1 MSYATG
7 GNYRAAKVV
16 PGIDYQI
23 ISLSIDSRET
33 PSLARKTKAKYFQLL
48 KHKIDPMA
56 WRFFTADSM
65 TIRKLTDS
73 TGWDYRQVGND
84 FVHTSATILLTS
96 DGMISQYFYNTYYNY
111 MYFDMAVQTAD
122 SEQTAPTRIST
133 LKYCYNFKPPNNRA
147 TIWITTVF
155 GILCIIGIFLLFM
168 YVRRKPTVKN

>member
-1 MSYATG
+1 
-7 GNYRAAKVV
+7 
-16 PGIDYQI
+16 
-23 ISLSIDSRET
+23 
-33 PSLARKTKAKYFQLL
+33 
-48 KHKIDPMA
+48 
-56 WRFFTADSM
+56 
-65 TIRKLTDS
+65 
-73 TGWDYRQVGND
+73 
-84 FVHTSATILLTS
+84 
-96 DGMISQYFYNTYYNY
+96 